1 LVKIRLVKIIDG
13 ARWRRRSAATAL
25 VSALVLGIQAALGP
39 KKKAPIVIDHP
50 HAEPPPDGIVLF
62 FHPEVPEATLVL
74 IR

>member
-1 LVKIRLVKIIDG
+1 MSSDQCP
-13 ARWRRRSAATAL
+13 RWRRRGAATAL

-39 KKKAPIVIDHP
+39 KKKVPIVIDHRLD
-50 HAEPPPDGIVLF
+50 EPAGEGITVY

>member
-1 LVKIRLVKIIDG
+1 MSSTG
-13 ARWRRRSAATAL
+13 CPRWRRRGAATAL

-39 KKKAPIVIDHP
+39 KKKVPIVIDHRRE
-50 HAEPPPDGIVLF
+50 EPPAEAIELF